1 MTNIKMKATDTLHIS
16 SVGPDNIAPGGEFE
30 VSTAV
35 ADDLEARGLASRVG
49 AAKSEKAA
57 PENKM
62 EPAAENKAAVSAAT
76 APAAKAKRKGR

>member
-30 VSTAV
+30 VSSAI
-35 ADDLEARGLASRVG
+35 ADDLEARGLAKRVG
-49 AAKSEKAA
+49 AAKAEASA

-76 APAAKAKRKGR
+76 APTKAKRKGR